1 MYSDLKIV
9 TGSANPDLAKAICD
23 HLGCQLTPTL
33 ATTFSDGELRIEIGD
48 NVRGDDVFVVQP
60 TCSPN
65 VNRNLVQLC
74 LMLDALKRASA
85 GRITAVIPYYGYA
98 RQDRKVSP
106 RAPISAKTVAD
117 FISVSGADRVVTI
130 DLHAGQIQGFFNC
143 PVDNLYAAP
152 VMLEPL
158 RQIANDNIVIV
169 SPDAG
174 GVERAR
180 SYPTR
185 LNAPLA
191 IVDKRRD
198 KPNQAQ
204 AMHVIGDVEGKSAII
219 VDDIIDTAGTLCAA
233 ADVLLKYG
241 ATEIIA
247 CATHPVMS
255 GPAIDR
261 INATESLKRVIVT
274 DTIPLGDKKERCP
287 KIQVVS
293 VAALMAKTIHN
304 IHTGSSVSVIFVY
317 FFLPAE
323 AKQRPLMR
331 PTPEQQQFRIR
342 GDNISRG
349 VVSSPFRRHAFS
361 GKPVSV
367 PVFPWREKTAV
378 RRPRRCRLELCQ

>member
-106 RAPISAKTVAD
+106 RAPISAKAVAD

-174 GVERAR
+174 GVERSR
-180 SYPTR
+180 SYAKR

-274 DTIPLGDKKERCP
+274 DTIPLGDKKDRCP

-304 IHTGSSVSVIFVY
+304 IHTGSSVSVLFV
-317 FFLPAE
+317 
-323 AKQRPLMR
+323 
-331 PTPEQQQFRIR
+331 
-342 GDNISRG
+342 
-349 VVSSPFRRHAFS
+349 
-361 GKPVSV
+361 
-367 PVFPWREKTAV
+367 
-378 RRPRRCRLELCQ
+378 

>member
-1 MYSDLKIV
+1 MFSDLKIV
-9 TGSANPDLAKAICD
+9 TGSSNPELAKAICD

-60 TCSPN
+60 TCPPL
-65 VNRNLVQLC
+65 VNRNLMQLC

-106 RAPISAKTVAD
+106 RAPISAKMVAD
-117 FISVSGADRVVTI
+117 FISVAGAGRVVTI
-130 DLHAGQIQGFFNC
+130 DMHAGQIQGFFNC

-152 VMLEPL
+152 VMMEPL
-158 RQIANDNIVIV
+158 RQIEGDIVIV

-180 SYPTR
+180 SYAKR

-204 AMHVIGDVEGKSAII
+204 AMHVIGDVEGKTAII
-219 VDDIIDTAGTLCAA
+219 VDDIIDTAGTLCAG
-233 ADVLLKYG
+233 ADALLKYG
-241 ATEIIA
+241 AKKIIA
-247 CATHPVMS
+247 CASHGVLS

-261 INATESLKRVIVT
+261 INATEALDRVVVT
-274 DTIPLGDKKERCP
+274 DTIPMGEKLVQCP
-287 KIQVVS
+287 KLQVVS
-293 VAALMAKTIHN
+293 VAALLGKTIHN
-304 IHTGSSVSVIFVY
+304 IHTGSSVSVLFV
-317 FFLPAE
+317 
-323 AKQRPLMR
+323 
-331 PTPEQQQFRIR
+331 
-342 GDNISRG
+342 
-349 VVSSPFRRHAFS
+349 
-361 GKPVSV
+361 
-367 PVFPWREKTAV
+367 
-378 RRPRRCRLELCQ
+378 

>member
-180 SYPTR
+180 SYAKR

-219 VDDIIDTAGTLCAA
+219 VDDIIDTAGTLCAG

-261 INATESLKRVIVT
+261 INASDALKRVIVT
-274 DTIPLGDKKERCP
+274 DTIPLGDKQERCP
-287 KIQVVS
+287 KIQIVS

-304 IHTGSSVSVIFVY
+304 IHTGSSVSVLFV
-317 FFLPAE
+317 
-323 AKQRPLMR
+323 
-331 PTPEQQQFRIR
+331 
-342 GDNISRG
+342 
-349 VVSSPFRRHAFS
+349 
-361 GKPVSV
+361 
-367 PVFPWREKTAV
+367 
-378 RRPRRCRLELCQ
+378 